1 VNRQIAQLF
10 GLLTVLFALLVAF
23 TSRWTVFEAES
34 LADNDANRRPLLQ
47 EQQIARGLIL
57 ASDGR
62 TVLARNRPHGRGE
75 QRTYSRVYPQG
86 GLFAHAVGFSFLLNG
101 RRGLE
106 QSRNGDLAGE
116 EDEFESI
123 LSGLES
129 RRREGLDVVTN
140 LDVDGQRTALSA
152 LGGRKGAVV
161 AMEPRTGKVRVMAS
175 VPGYDPNRVPDDFA
189 ALNRDPGHPV
199 LNRTTQEAY
208 PPGSTFKVVTATAAI
223 DSGAVTPDSVI
234 DGSSPRLVSGTE
246 LSNFGGESFGPI
258 SVTDALTNSVNTV
271 FAQLGERVGRATLL
285 RYMDRYGFN
294 EDPKLDLPDDEMIAS
309 GIRNADGDLVGAGGG
324 FDVGRVAIGQGGAE
338 GEIRATPVQMA
349 EVAAAIANGG
359 RLMKPRLT
367 DRILRKDGRVKQRIE
382 PDLQSVV
389 MKPSTAESLT
399 EMMGRVVEE
408 GTGTQAALAG
418 IDVAGKSGT
427 AEVGANREFTQ
438 PWFIA
443 FAPIQDPKMAVAV
456 TLERTTGQGGT
467 VAAPIARQVL
477 ESLLQ

>member
-47 EQQIARGLIL
+47 EQRVPRGLIL

-106 QSRNGDLAGE
+106 QSRNADLAGE

-129 RRREGLDVVTN
+129 NRREGLDVVTN

-161 AMEPRTGKVRVMAS
+161 AIEPSTGKVRVMAS
-175 VPGYDPNRVPDDFA
+175 VPGYDTNRVPDDFA

-223 DSGAVTPDSVI
+223 DSGAVTPGSVI
-234 DGSSPRLVSGTE
+234 DGSSPRLISGTE

-258 SVTDALTNSVNTV
+258 SVTDALTHSVNTV
-271 FAQLGERVGRATLL
+271 FAQLGERVGRGTLL

-309 GIRNADGDLVGAGGG
+309 GIRNADGDLVGAGDG

-338 GEIRATPVQMA
+338 GEIRATPMQMA

-389 MKPSTAESLT
+389 MKPSTADSLT

-408 GTGTQAALAG
+408 GTGTQAALVG
-418 IDVAGKSGT
+418 IQVAGKSGT

-443 FAPIQDPKMAVAV
+443 FAPIDDPKMAVAV

-477 ESLLQ
+477 EALLQ